1 MKVAARLVLTLAMML
16 GFSVAVSAQNRV
28 GIKGGVT
35 LASADVHDLQG
46 TFDTDNRT
54 GWGAGV
60 FLTLG
65 RGPISIQPELNA
77 VELGF
82 KAPGLPTAPE
92 VKLRYLAPTVL
103 LKVGLPLPV
112 VRPSVFAGA
121 SVGLEMSC
129 TIAGTDCENSP
140 FQLETGTD
148 ATGVFGADV
157 DVALGGTA
165 LRFDVRYAIGFKD
178 IREAS
183 DVWTEIKNRAW
194 LVSVGLGF
202 RL

>member
-1 MKVAARLVLTLAMML
+1 MKVSTRLVLAIVMVLGLADV
-16 GFSVAVSAQNRV
+16 GSAQNRV

-46 TFDTDNRT
+46 TFATDNRT

-65 RGPISIQPELNA
+65 RGAIAIQPELNA
-77 VELGF
+77 VDLGF
-82 KAPGLPTAPE
+82 KAAGLPTAPE
-92 VKLRYLAPTVL
+92 VKLRYIAPTVL
-103 LKVGLPLPV
+103 LKLGLPFPV

-140 FQLETGTD
+140 FALETGSD
-148 ATGVFGADV
+148 ATGLFGADV
-157 DVALGGTA
+157 DVALGGA
-165 LRFDVRYAIGFKD
+165 SLRFDVRYAIGFKD

-183 DVWTEIKNRAW
+183 DIWTEIKNRAW
-194 LVSVGLGF
+194 LVAVGLGF